1 MSIVLLL
8 GLILFGILIFVIAL
22 YSYGFIEAQTAGNAK
37 WVAEKLDLM
46 FIPIPAKRLYPIL
59 MIGPFVA
66 GVALFWLFSPFYAW
80 GLLFG
85 IATVILGFRLPRPII
100 QMLVKRRTRKLNVQM
115 VDGLT
120 LMANAL
126 RSGLSLMQAL
136 QLLVEEM
143 PAPLS
148 QEMNLILSEQR
159 IGVPVEKAFQNFA
172 ERVNN
177 EDIEM
182 FVTAVVVLR
191 ETGGNLAE
199 TFDTIVH
206 TIRERMKLE
215 NKIVAMTTQGVMQGT
230 IVTLMPFALMLL
242 LSLIDP
248 SHMKPLFTTMPG
260 YIMLALML
268 ALQAIGG
275 LMIKKIVT
283 IKI

>member
-1 MSIVLLL
+1 MFLSLLI
-8 GLILFGILIFVIAL
+8 GLILSGVLTFILAY

-37 WVAEKLDLM
+37 WVAEKLDMM
-46 FIPIPAKRLYPIL
+46 FIPVPAKRLYPIL
-59 MIGPFVA
+59 MIGPFLL
-66 GVALFWLFSPFYAW
+66 GMGLFFLFWPFYAW
-80 GLLFG
+80 GLFLAL
-85 IATVILGFRLPRPII
+85 IALILGFKLPRPFLE
-100 QMLVKRRTRKLNVQM
+100 MLVKRRTRKLNTQM

-126 RSGLSLMQAL
+126 RSGLSLIQAI

-172 ERVNN
+172 DRVKN

-182 FVTAVVVLR
+182 FTTAVIVLR

-215 NKIVAMTTQGVMQGT
+215 NKIVAMTTQGVLQGT

-248 SHMKPLFTTMPG
+248 SHMQPLFTTVPG
-260 YIMLALML
+260 YVMLALML
-268 ALQAIGG
+268 TLQAIGG

>member
-1 MSIVLLL
+1 MSVTLLI
-8 GLILFGILIFVIAL
+8 GLILSGVLTFILAY
-22 YSYGFIEAQTAGNAK
+22 YSYGSIEAQTAGNAK
-37 WVAEKLDLM
+37 WVAEKLDMM
-46 FIPIPAKRLYPIL
+46 FIPIPAKRLYPMLI
-59 MIGPFVA
+59 IGPFFC
-66 GVALFWLFSPFYAW
+66 GFGMFWLFWPFHAW
-80 GLLFG
+80 GLFLA
-85 IATVILGFRLPRPII
+85 IIMIVLGFKLPRPFIE
-100 QMLVKRRTRKLNVQM
+100 MLVKRRTQKLNTQM

-126 RSGLSLMQAL
+126 RSGLSLIQAI
-136 QLLVEEM
+136 QLLIEEM

-172 ERVNN
+172 DRVTN

-182 FVTAVVVLR
+182 FVTAVIVLR

-206 TIRERMKLE
+206 TIRERMKLQ
-215 NKIVAMTTQGVMQGT
+215 NKIVAMTTQGVLQGT

-260 YIMLALML
+260 YVMLALML
-268 ALQAIGG
+268 TLQAIGG

>member
-1 MSIVLLL
+1 
-8 GLILFGILIFVIAL
+8 
-22 YSYGFIEAQTAGNAK
+22 
-37 WVAEKLDLM
+37 
-46 FIPIPAKRLYPIL
+46 
-59 MIGPFVA
+59 
-66 GVALFWLFSPFYAW
+66 
-80 GLLFG
+80 
-85 IATVILGFRLPRPII
+85 
-100 QMLVKRRTRKLNVQM
+100 MLVKRRTQKLNTQM

-126 RSGLSLMQAL
+126 RSGLSLIQAI
-136 QLLVEEM
+136 QLLIEEM

-172 ERVNN
+172 DRVTN

-182 FVTAVVVLR
+182 FVTAVIVLR

-206 TIRERMKLE
+206 TIRERMKLQ
-215 NKIVAMTTQGVMQGT
+215 NKIVAMTTQGVLQGT

-260 YIMLALML
+260 YVMLALML
-268 ALQAIGG
+268 TLQAIGG

>member
-1 MSIVLLL
+1 MSAALLL
-8 GLILFGILIFVIAL
+8 GFILFGILIFVITL
-22 YSYGFIEAQTAGNAK
+22 SSYGYLEAQTAGKAK
-37 WVAEKLDLM
+37 WVAQKLDMM

-59 MIGPFVA
+59 MIGPFVVGA
-66 GVALFWLFSPFYAW
+66 ALFWLFSPFYAW

-85 IATVILGFRLPRPII
+85 IIAIVLGFILPRPFIEI
-100 QMLVKRRTRKLNVQM
+100 LLKRRTRKLNIQM

-126 RSGLSLMQAL
+126 RAGLSLIQAI

-172 ERVNN
+172 DRMNN
-177 EDIEM
+177 EDIDM

-206 TIRERMKLE
+206 TIRERIKLE

-230 IVTLMPFALMLL
+230 IVTMMPFALMLL

-248 SHMKPLFTTMPG
+248 SHMKPLFTTVPG
-260 YIMLALML
+260 YVMLALML
-268 ALQAIGG
+268 VLQAIGG